1 MESMN
6 LLWLEYVLLQF
17 MCQNVNSLRSYI
29 VQQHP
34 TGGVWATGLE
44 LLAMGQC
51 LLWFQCDL
59 SLKYS

>member
-1 MESMN
+1 METMN

-17 MCQNVNSLRSYI
+17 MCQNVNSQCSSI

-34 TGGVWATGLE
+34 TGGVWTTGLE
-44 LLAMGQC
+44 LLGMGQC